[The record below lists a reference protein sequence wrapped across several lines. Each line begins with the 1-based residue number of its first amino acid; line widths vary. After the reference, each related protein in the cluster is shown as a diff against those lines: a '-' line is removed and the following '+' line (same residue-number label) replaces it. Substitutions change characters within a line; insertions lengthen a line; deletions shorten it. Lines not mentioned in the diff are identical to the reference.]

1 MDLRF
6 GYFCNETL
14 YPRPFF
20 MILAMMFFKRSQPV
34 WRVTPKTLIALC
46 SYAELGLRI
55 EWRIEVWGF
64 GLRLS
69 LERSIL

>member
-1 MDLRF
+1 
-6 GYFCNETL
+6 
-14 YPRPFF
+14 
-20 MILAMMFFKRSQPV
+20 MILAMMFLKRSQPV